1 LADRHFLDPGYEDAL
16 ADSLRAK
23 PALIDLWENWSAD
36 QRWAFLVH
44 LCSAP
49 SMV

>member
-23 PALIDLWENWSAD
+23 PALIDLWEN
-36 QRWAFLVH
+36 
-44 LCSAP
+44 
-49 SMV
+49 